1 VGGEDA
7 YHAPVL
13 LEAVLSVLEPERGGL
28 YLDGTVGGGGHAAA
42 ILSRGREARLI
53 GVDRDQ
59 AALDAAR
66 RRLQPFGDRARLVRG
81 NFADVAAE
89 LDEGLAGALLDL
101 GVSSHQLDEDA
112 RGFSYRRGVPL
123 DARMAPDLG
132 GRSAADL
139 LNEMSEVELAD
150 VFYRYGDE
158 RRSRRLAS
166 VIVRRRAEH
175 PFETSDDL
183 VAAMHRAFG
192 DRVTDRDKA
201 RIFQSL
207 RLVSNEEIE
216 SLERALPAVRD
227 ALDAGGVFCIIAYHS
242 LESRRIKES
251 FRAWSTACTCP
262 PDLPVCA
269 CGGVAQGKE
278 LTRKAIKP
286 SAEEIAANPRARSA
300 TLRAWRKAA

>member
-1 VGGEDA
+1 MAGEDA

-13 LEAVLSVLEPERGGL
+13 LEAVLRMLEPERGGV

-42 ILSRGREARLI
+42 ILSRGPEARLI
-53 GVDRDQ
+53 GVDRDL
-59 AALDAAR
+59 AALDAAK
-66 RRLQPFGDRARLVRG
+66 RRLMPFGDRARLVRG
-81 NFADVAAE
+81 NIADVAVT
-89 LDEGLAGALLDL
+89 LDEPLAGALLDL
-101 GVSSHQLDEDA
+101 GVSSHQLDEDR

-123 DARMAPDLG
+123 DARMAPDQG

-139 LNEMSEVELAD
+139 LNELSEAELAD
-150 VFYRYGDE
+150 MFYRYGDE

-166 VIVRRRAEH
+166 VIVKRREAQ
-175 PFETSDDL
+175 PFATSDDL

-192 DRVTDRDKA
+192 DRVSDRDKA

-207 RLVSNEEIE
+207 RVAANEEME

-227 ALDAGGVFCIIAYHS
+227 ALGEGGVFCIIAYHS

-262 PDLPVCA
+262 AGLPVCV
-269 CGGVAQGKE
+269 CGGVALGKE
-278 LTRKAIKP
+278 LTKKAIQP
-286 SAEEIAANPRARSA
+286 SAAEIEANPRARSA

>member
-1 VGGEDA
+1 VTGEAA

-13 LEAVLSVLEPERGGL
+13 VEAVLSLLEPERGGL
-28 YLDGTVGGGGHAAA
+28 FLDGTVGGGGHAEA
-42 ILSRGREARLI
+42 ILSRGPEARLI

-59 AALDAAR
+59 AALDAAK
-66 RRLQPFGDRARLVRG
+66 RRLAPFGDRARLVRG
-81 NFADVAAE
+81 NFADVASSVE
-89 LDEGLAGALLDL
+89 ETLAGALLDL

-139 LNEMSEVELAD
+139 LNEMGEAELAD
-150 VFYRYGDE
+150 VFFHYGDE
-158 RRSRRLAS
+158 RRSRRLAKA
-166 VIVRRRAEH
+166 VVRRRAEH
-175 PFETSDDL
+175 PFRTSDDL

-207 RLVSNEEIE
+207 RLAANDEIE
-216 SLERALPAVRD
+216 SLQRALPAVRD
-227 ALDAGGVFCIIAYHS
+227 VLGPGGVFFNIAYHA
-242 LESRRIKES
+242 LEGRRLKES

-262 PDLPVCA
+262 QGLPICV
-269 CGGVAQGKE
+269 CGGVVQGRE

-286 SAEEIAANPRARSA
+286 PAAEIEANPRARSA
-300 TLRAWRKAA
+300 TLRAWRKAD